1 VKYFLIVGAIL
12 LVMGLS
18 IYGFVTGTYN
28 NLITLRS
35 DAETQQAEIQ
45 NQLQRRYDLVPN
57 IVASTR
63 GAMQQERAVFD
74 SIAQAQAAFQRA
86 QQGGSTQG
94 QLDAGAQLG
103 AALRG
108 YLVVV
113 QQYPELKSLDIVK
126 DLNTVLEGT
135 ENRITVA
142 RTRYNEHVN
151 TYNKS
156 IQVFPGS
163 MIANMFGFQKMA
175 LFNAP
180 EETKVAPKVNLE
192 FEEK

>member
-1 VKYFLIVGAIL
+1 
-12 LVMGLS
+12 M
-18 IYGFVTGTYN
+18 
-28 NLITLRS
+28 ITLRS

-45 NQLQRRYDLVPN
+45 NALQRRADLVPN

-63 GAMQQERAVFD
+63 GAMQQERAVFED
-74 SIAQAQAAFQRA
+74 IATAQAAFQRA

-113 QQYPELKSLDIVK
+113 QQYPELKSLEIVRE
-126 DLNTVLEGT
+126 LNTVLEGT

-142 RTRYNEHVN
+142 RTRYNDNVN
-151 TYNKS
+151 TYNKA
-156 IQVFPGS
+156 IQVFPGN
-163 MIANMFGFQKMA
+163 MIANMFGFQKMP
-175 LFNAP
+175 LFAATT
-180 EETKVAPKVNLE
+180 EAQVVPKINLE
-192 FEEK
+192 FEEKQ